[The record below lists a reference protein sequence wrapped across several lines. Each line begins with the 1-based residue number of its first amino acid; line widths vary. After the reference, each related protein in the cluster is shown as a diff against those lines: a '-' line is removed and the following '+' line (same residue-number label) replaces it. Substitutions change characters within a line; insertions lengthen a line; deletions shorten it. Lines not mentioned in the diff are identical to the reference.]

1 MSQKPRVVGSQEVG
15 STRWLRLSTLTY
27 TDRRGQPR
35 AWDVATRTTT
45 KEGAGADAVG
55 ILVVLKGETAADHQ
69 IVLVKQVHGQQGQSR
84 GKGVGLLLWLIGQV
98 RYTVKQASEMG

>member
-1 MSQKPRVVGSQEVG
+1 MSHPATSPSHHLTKPRHHHRPQGVPSFMSQKPRVVGSQEVG

-69 IVLVKQVHGQQGQSR
+69 IVLVKQVHGQQG
-84 GKGVGLLLWLIGQV
+84 
-98 RYTVKQASEMG
+98 

>member
-69 IVLVKQVHGQQGQSR
+69 IVLVKQVHGQQGQRR
-84 GKGVGLLLWLIGQV
+84 G
-98 RYTVKQASEMG
+98 